1 MMFSSLFCRQYFLYN
16 LWIVLL
22 KEMLSSILQGRFFET
37 RKGSSPYQERL
48 SLMEEEPL
56 LNSCSN
62 VILKLLTLN
71 YKEYVP

>member
-1 MMFSSLFCRQYFLYN
+1 
-16 LWIVLL
+16 
-22 KEMLSSILQGRFFET
+22 MLSSILQGRFFET

-62 VILKLLTLN
+62 LILKLLTLN
-71 YKEYVP
+71 YKEYMP